1 HDDEDHHEL
10 FDPQDMRNMGGLRKR
25 IPWTYWTY
33 MMGTFAL
40 MGLPIFAGFWS
51 KDEILLDAKLEYPV
65 IYWVLVVA
73 AFLTAFYMGRQVWL
87 VFFGKP
93 RHHASEVAKE
103 SPWSMLVPLLV
114 LAFLSVF
121 GGFMNWP
128 FEGGHQFGHW
138 LGYTIEKATGHA
150 LHVPAFDWGVAIP
163 ATLLALLAIG
173 ISWLI
178 YGRNPLKTGQQDP
191 LEKALGPIFKGM
203 HNKWYVDEIY
213 DFLILRPYQKLAKF
227 FAETLD
233 WNIWHDWFH
242 EKGIRDNFQK
252 FTRFLADP
260 IDLGVID
267 RIANGLASTVK
278 NSGEILS
285 RLQTGF
291 IRNYALSVF
300 FGVVVILGYLIF
312 R

>member
-1 HDDEDHHEL
+1 
-10 FDPQDMRNMGGLRKR
+10 M
-25 IPWTYWTY
+25 
-33 MMGTFAL
+33 
-40 MGLPIFAGFWS
+40 
-51 KDEILLDAKLEYPV
+51 
-65 IYWVLVVA
+65 
-73 AFLTAFYMGRQVWL
+73 
-87 VFFGKP
+87 
-93 RHHASEVAKE
+93 
-103 SPWSMLVPLLV
+103 
-114 LAFLSVF
+114 
-121 GGFMNWP
+121 
-128 FEGGHQFGHW
+128 
-138 LGYTIEKATGHA
+138 
-150 LHVPAFDWGVAIP
+150 
-163 ATLLALLAIG
+163 
-173 ISWLI
+173 
-178 YGRNPLKTGQQDP
+178 
-191 LEKALGPIFKGM
+191 
-203 HNKWYVDEIY
+203 DEIY